1 MVNQAD
7 NINNA
12 NDRITIS
19 LIARLSDLPENQ
31 VGDTLTNTAR
41 VDFTGGTAS
50 DTAKV
55 EVVGP
60 ALQLTKAADKATA
73 DAGDLITY
81 TVSIPTD
88 PDSTGA
94 AYLASFTD
102 TLGPGLAL
110 VVGSVTTTSGGII
123 LSGNGA
129 GQTAASVVFVALPL
143 NQPAATIT
151 YQARVTD
158 AAVAGSTIPNTAN
171 LDYSS
176 WIDSGRPA
184 TPLTATA
191 TFDVPVPT
199 LAKTITATGLTETGS
214 GQFNPAIPDLA
225 LGETVTYRL
234 TATLIEGT
242 QGLVIRDALPG
253 GLTPLT
259 AKVISLGDG
268 TNITGATLAA
278 GADGNISGQNVT
290 FDFGSAVVNHGDN
303 SATNDTVIV
312 MANGMA
318 GNRKIASGGPQH
330 EAFCQALEYIMRRM
344 ARMIVSD
351 GERVTKFVEIAVR
364 GAATYM
370 DARKVAET
378 VANSLL
384 VKCSWNGSD
393 PNWGRVMH
401 AIGYSRAKIR
411 EEHIDIYFDGHIAT
425 RNGISAGTPL
435 EVLKAAVAKREFT
448 VTIDLN
454 IGDATYTV
462 YTSDLSQEY
471 VDFNKA
477 EYAVRVAP

>member
-1 MVNQAD
+1 M
-7 NINNA
+7 
-12 NDRITIS
+12 
-19 LIARLSDLPENQ
+19 
-31 VGDTLTNTAR
+31 
-41 VDFTGGTAS
+41 GTM
-50 DTAKV
+50 
-55 EVVGP
+55 
-60 ALQLTKAADKATA
+60 LC
-73 DAGDLITY
+73 
-81 TVSIPTD
+81 
-88 PDSTGA
+88 
-94 AYLASFTD
+94 F
-102 TLGPGLAL
+102 
-110 VVGSVTTTSGGII
+110 VT
-123 LSGNGA
+123 
-129 GQTAASVVFVALPL
+129 
-143 NQPAATIT
+143 
-151 YQARVTD
+151 TD
-158 AAVAGSTIPNTAN
+158 AAIGLADLKKCTSEAVQNTFN
-171 LDYSS
+171 RIS
-176 WIDSGRPA
+176 ID
-184 TPLTATA
+184 
-191 TFDVPVPT
+191 
-199 LAKTITATGLTETGS
+199 
-214 GQFNPAIPDLA
+214 
-225 LGETVTYRL
+225 
-234 TATLIEGT
+234 
-242 QGLVIRDALPG
+242 
-253 GLTPLT
+253 
-259 AKVISLGDG
+259 GD
-268 TNITGATLAA
+268 T
-278 GADGNISGQNVT
+278 S
-290 FDFGSAVVNHGDN
+290 
-303 SATNDTVIV
+303 TNDTVIV

-330 EAFCQALEYIMRRM
+330 DAFCAALEYIMRRM

>member
-1 MVNQAD
+1 MSLKSKPYKEIPGGISAPEGFLCHAVSAGIKDPAKPRLDLGLIYSTAPCVTAATFTSNKVKAAPVRVCQAHLKSNDIRAIIVNSGNANACTGPRGIQDAKAMAVATSLALGLKPTQVMVNSTG
-7 NINNA
+7 IIGLPMPI
-12 NDRITIS
+12 DRITDAVPALAKGLS
-19 LIARLSDLPENQ
+19 RDHHAAIAQ
-31 VGDTLTNTAR
+31 AIMT
-41 VDFTGGTAS
+41 S
-50 DTAKV
+50 DTKPKSLAIEVPLGSKTIRIAAIAK
-55 EVVGP
+55 
-60 ALQLTKAADKATA
+60 
-73 DAGDLITY
+73 
-81 TVSIPTD
+81 
-88 PDSTGA
+88 
-94 AYLASFTD
+94 
-102 TLGPGLAL
+102 
-110 VVGSVTTTSGGII
+110 
-123 LSGNGA
+123 GA
-129 GQTAASVVFVALPL
+129 GMICPSMGTMLCFV
-143 NQPAATIT
+143 T
-151 YQARVTD
+151 TD
-158 AAVAGSTIPNTAN
+158 AAIGLADLKKCTSEAVQNTFN
-171 LDYSS
+171 RIS
-176 WIDSGRPA
+176 ID
-184 TPLTATA
+184 
-191 TFDVPVPT
+191 
-199 LAKTITATGLTETGS
+199 
-214 GQFNPAIPDLA
+214 
-225 LGETVTYRL
+225 
-234 TATLIEGT
+234 
-242 QGLVIRDALPG
+242 
-253 GLTPLT
+253 
-259 AKVISLGDG
+259 GD
-268 TNITGATLAA
+268 T
-278 GADGNISGQNVT
+278 S
-290 FDFGSAVVNHGDN
+290 
-303 SATNDTVIV
+303 TNDTVIV

-330 EAFCQALEYIMRRM
+330 DAFCAALEYIMRRM

-425 RNGISAGTPL
+425 RNGICAGTPL

>member
-1 MVNQAD
+1 MSLKSKPYKEIPGGISAPEGFLCHAVSAGIKDPAKPRLDLGLIYSTAPCVTAATFTSNKVKAAPVRVCQAHLKSNDIRAIIVNSGNANACTGPRGIQDAKAMAVATGLALGLKPTQVMVNSTG
-7 NINNA
+7 IIGLPMPI
-12 NDRITIS
+12 DRITDAVPALAKGLS
-19 LIARLSDLPENQ
+19 RDHHAAIAQ
-31 VGDTLTNTAR
+31 AIMT
-41 VDFTGGTAS
+41 S
-50 DTAKV
+50 DTKPKSLAIEVPLGSKTIRIAAIAK
-55 EVVGP
+55 
-60 ALQLTKAADKATA
+60 
-73 DAGDLITY
+73 
-81 TVSIPTD
+81 
-88 PDSTGA
+88 
-94 AYLASFTD
+94 
-102 TLGPGLAL
+102 
-110 VVGSVTTTSGGII
+110 
-123 LSGNGA
+123 GA
-129 GQTAASVVFVALPL
+129 GMICPSMGTMLCFV
-143 NQPAATIT
+143 T
-151 YQARVTD
+151 TD
-158 AAVAGSTIPNTAN
+158 AAIGLADLKKCTSEAVQNTFN
-171 LDYSS
+171 RIS
-176 WIDSGRPA
+176 ID
-184 TPLTATA
+184 
-191 TFDVPVPT
+191 
-199 LAKTITATGLTETGS
+199 
-214 GQFNPAIPDLA
+214 
-225 LGETVTYRL
+225 
-234 TATLIEGT
+234 
-242 QGLVIRDALPG
+242 
-253 GLTPLT
+253 
-259 AKVISLGDG
+259 GD
-268 TNITGATLAA
+268 T
-278 GADGNISGQNVT
+278 S
-290 FDFGSAVVNHGDN
+290 
-303 SATNDTVIV
+303 TNDTVIV

-330 EAFCQALEYIMRRM
+330 DAFCAALEYIMRRM

-425 RNGISAGTPL
+425 RNGICAGTPL

>member
-1 MVNQAD
+1 MSLKSKPYKEIPGGISAPEGFLCHAVSAGIKDPAKPRLDLGLIYSTAPCVTAATFTTNKVKAAPVRVCQAHLKSNDIRAIIVNSGNANACTGPRGIQDAKAMAVATGLALDLKPTQIMVNSTG
-7 NINNA
+7 IIGLPMPI
-12 NDRITIS
+12 DRITDAVPALAKGLSRDRHAAIAQAIMTSDTKPKSLAIEVPLGSKTIRIAAIAKGAGMICPSMGTMLCFVTTDATIGLADLKKCTSEAVQNTFNRIS
-19 LIARLSDLPENQ
+19 ID
-31 VGDTLTNTAR
+31 GDT
-41 VDFTGGTAS
+41 S
-50 DTAKV
+50 
-55 EVVGP
+55 
-60 ALQLTKAADKATA
+60 
-73 DAGDLITY
+73 
-81 TVSIPTD
+81 
-88 PDSTGA
+88 
-94 AYLASFTD
+94 
-102 TLGPGLAL
+102 
-110 VVGSVTTTSGGII
+110 
-123 LSGNGA
+123 
-129 GQTAASVVFVALPL
+129 
-143 NQPAATIT
+143 
-151 YQARVTD
+151 
-158 AAVAGSTIPNTAN
+158 
-171 LDYSS
+171 
-176 WIDSGRPA
+176 
-184 TPLTATA
+184 
-191 TFDVPVPT
+191 
-199 LAKTITATGLTETGS
+199 
-214 GQFNPAIPDLA
+214 
-225 LGETVTYRL
+225 
-234 TATLIEGT
+234 
-242 QGLVIRDALPG
+242 
-253 GLTPLT
+253 
-259 AKVISLGDG
+259 
-268 TNITGATLAA
+268 
-278 GADGNISGQNVT
+278 
-290 FDFGSAVVNHGDN
+290 
-303 SATNDTVIV
+303 TNDTVIV

-330 EAFCQALEYIMRRM
+330 AAFCEALEYVMRRM

>member
-1 MVNQAD
+1 MSLKSKPYKEIPGGISAPEGFLCHAVSAGIKDPAKPRLDLGLIYSTAPCVTAATFTSNKVKAAPVRVCQAHLKSNDIRAIIVNSGNANACTGPRGIQDAKAMAVATGLALGLKPTQVMVNSTG
-7 NINNA
+7 IIGLPMPI
-12 NDRITIS
+12 DRITDAVPALAKGLS
-19 LIARLSDLPENQ
+19 RDHHAAIAQ
-31 VGDTLTNTAR
+31 AIMT
-41 VDFTGGTAS
+41 S
-50 DTAKV
+50 DTKPKSLAIEVPLGSKTIRIAAIAK
-55 EVVGP
+55 
-60 ALQLTKAADKATA
+60 
-73 DAGDLITY
+73 
-81 TVSIPTD
+81 
-88 PDSTGA
+88 
-94 AYLASFTD
+94 
-102 TLGPGLAL
+102 
-110 VVGSVTTTSGGII
+110 
-123 LSGNGA
+123 GA
-129 GQTAASVVFVALPL
+129 GMICPSMGTMLCFV
-143 NQPAATIT
+143 T
-151 YQARVTD
+151 TD
-158 AAVAGSTIPNTAN
+158 AAIGLADLKKCTSEAVQNTFN
-171 LDYSS
+171 RIS
-176 WIDSGRPA
+176 ID
-184 TPLTATA
+184 
-191 TFDVPVPT
+191 
-199 LAKTITATGLTETGS
+199 
-214 GQFNPAIPDLA
+214 
-225 LGETVTYRL
+225 
-234 TATLIEGT
+234 
-242 QGLVIRDALPG
+242 
-253 GLTPLT
+253 
-259 AKVISLGDG
+259 GD
-268 TNITGATLAA
+268 T
-278 GADGNISGQNVT
+278 S
-290 FDFGSAVVNHGDN
+290 
-303 SATNDTVIV
+303 TNDTVIV

-330 EAFCQALEYIMRRM
+330 DAFCAALEYIMRRM

>member
-1 MVNQAD
+1 MSLKSKPYKEIPGGISAPEGFLCHAVTAGIKDPAKPRLDLGLIYSTAPCVTAATFTSNKVKAAPVRVCQAHLKSNDIRAIIVNSGNANACTGPRGIQDAKAMAVATGLALGLKPTQVMVNSTG
-7 NINNA
+7 IIGLPMPI
-12 NDRITIS
+12 DRITDAVPALAKGLS
-19 LIARLSDLPENQ
+19 RDHHAAIAQ
-31 VGDTLTNTAR
+31 AIMT
-41 VDFTGGTAS
+41 S
-50 DTAKV
+50 DTKPKSLAIEVPLGSKTIRIAAIAK
-55 EVVGP
+55 
-60 ALQLTKAADKATA
+60 
-73 DAGDLITY
+73 
-81 TVSIPTD
+81 
-88 PDSTGA
+88 
-94 AYLASFTD
+94 
-102 TLGPGLAL
+102 
-110 VVGSVTTTSGGII
+110 
-123 LSGNGA
+123 GA
-129 GQTAASVVFVALPL
+129 GMICPSMGTMLCFV
-143 NQPAATIT
+143 T
-151 YQARVTD
+151 TD
-158 AAVAGSTIPNTAN
+158 AAIGLADLKKCTSEAVQNTFN
-171 LDYSS
+171 RIS
-176 WIDSGRPA
+176 ID
-184 TPLTATA
+184 
-191 TFDVPVPT
+191 
-199 LAKTITATGLTETGS
+199 
-214 GQFNPAIPDLA
+214 
-225 LGETVTYRL
+225 
-234 TATLIEGT
+234 
-242 QGLVIRDALPG
+242 
-253 GLTPLT
+253 
-259 AKVISLGDG
+259 GD
-268 TNITGATLAA
+268 T
-278 GADGNISGQNVT
+278 S
-290 FDFGSAVVNHGDN
+290 
-303 SATNDTVIV
+303 TNDTVIV

-330 EAFCQALEYIMRRM
+330 DAFCAALEYIMRRM

-425 RNGISAGTPL
+425 QNGICAGTPL

>member
-1 MVNQAD
+1 MSLKSKPYKEIPGGISAPEGFLCHAVSAGIKDPAKPRLDLGLIYSTAPCVTAATFTTNKVKAAPVRVCQAHLKSNDIRAIIVNSGNANACTGPRGIQDAKAMAVATALALDLNPTQVMVNSTG
-7 NINNA
+7 IIGLPMPI
-12 NDRITIS
+12 DRITDAVPALVKGLS
-19 LIARLSDLPENQ
+19 RDRHAAIAQ
-31 VGDTLTNTAR
+31 AIMT
-41 VDFTGGTAS
+41 S
-50 DTAKV
+50 DTKPKSLAIEVPLGSKTIRIAAIAK
-55 EVVGP
+55 
-60 ALQLTKAADKATA
+60 
-73 DAGDLITY
+73 
-81 TVSIPTD
+81 
-88 PDSTGA
+88 
-94 AYLASFTD
+94 
-102 TLGPGLAL
+102 
-110 VVGSVTTTSGGII
+110 
-123 LSGNGA
+123 GA
-129 GQTAASVVFVALPL
+129 GMICPSMGTMLCFV
-143 NQPAATIT
+143 T
-151 YQARVTD
+151 TD
-158 AAVAGSTIPNTAN
+158 AAIGLADLKKCTSEAVQNTFN
-171 LDYSS
+171 RIS
-176 WIDSGRPA
+176 ID
-184 TPLTATA
+184 
-191 TFDVPVPT
+191 
-199 LAKTITATGLTETGS
+199 
-214 GQFNPAIPDLA
+214 
-225 LGETVTYRL
+225 
-234 TATLIEGT
+234 
-242 QGLVIRDALPG
+242 
-253 GLTPLT
+253 
-259 AKVISLGDG
+259 GD
-268 TNITGATLAA
+268 T
-278 GADGNISGQNVT
+278 S
-290 FDFGSAVVNHGDN
+290 
-303 SATNDTVIV
+303 TNDTVIV

-330 EAFCQALEYIMRRM
+330 DAFCAALEYVMRRM

-448 VTIDLN
+448 VNIDLN

>member
-1 MVNQAD
+1 MSLKSKPYKEIPGGITAPEGFLCHAVSAGIKDPAKPRLDLGLIYSTAPCVTAATFTTNKVKAAPVRVCQAHLKSNDIRAIIVNSGNANACTGPRGIQDAKAMAVATGLALDLKPTQVMVNSTG
-7 NINNA
+7 IIGLPMPI
-12 NDRITIS
+12 DRITDAVPALVKGLS
-19 LIARLSDLPENQ
+19 RDRHAAIAQ
-31 VGDTLTNTAR
+31 AIMT
-41 VDFTGGTAS
+41 S
-50 DTAKV
+50 DTKPKSLAIEVPLGSKTIRIAAIAK
-55 EVVGP
+55 
-60 ALQLTKAADKATA
+60 
-73 DAGDLITY
+73 
-81 TVSIPTD
+81 
-88 PDSTGA
+88 
-94 AYLASFTD
+94 
-102 TLGPGLAL
+102 
-110 VVGSVTTTSGGII
+110 
-123 LSGNGA
+123 GA
-129 GQTAASVVFVALPL
+129 GMICPSMGTMLCFV
-143 NQPAATIT
+143 T
-151 YQARVTD
+151 TD
-158 AAVAGSTIPNTAN
+158 AAIGLADLKKCTSEAVQNTFN
-171 LDYSS
+171 RIS
-176 WIDSGRPA
+176 ID
-184 TPLTATA
+184 
-191 TFDVPVPT
+191 
-199 LAKTITATGLTETGS
+199 
-214 GQFNPAIPDLA
+214 
-225 LGETVTYRL
+225 
-234 TATLIEGT
+234 
-242 QGLVIRDALPG
+242 
-253 GLTPLT
+253 
-259 AKVISLGDG
+259 GD
-268 TNITGATLAA
+268 T
-278 GADGNISGQNVT
+278 S
-290 FDFGSAVVNHGDN
+290 
-303 SATNDTVIV
+303 TNDTVIV